1 MEDSHNTFDELYA
14 YFVSHSPVSEKLHQK
29 NGIRWMYDTETN
41 KQAQLEYNQE
51 DITIPRG
58 GLLADEMGL
67 GKTIQFIGLMALRPI
82 KTLIVVPLALLE
94 QWKREIMRIA
104 GHVPTIYH
112 GTNKKS
118 ISYENLCSGT
128 CHIVITTYAEIGSK
142 KREEEIYYPSVLHL
156 VQWGRVIFDEAHH
169 LRNENT
175 SVHKGSL
182 HLSAQH
188 KWLATGTPIQ
198 NTPKDLANL
207 FKVIGYTHSYWQNVI
222 KSPEKLALMK
232 THGFL
237 KRTKKDIDT
246 GLEPVIE
253 ETITVPWKNKDEF
266 YLSQNIHSVFN
277 FGSLQTPHEIDSAI
291 AYLAEEKGILPLL
304 IRARQ
309 SCIMCEMMKDCLEDI
324 VNDRDSS
331 SKISLENILGR
342 SSKLDVVEQHILSRR
357 DTGSKIVFCHFR
369 KEIDV
374 LKKKL
379 ITQGLSVEKI
389 DGRTS
394 KLDRNEIIGSTYD
407 VLILQIQTGCEGL
420 NLQQYSEVYFV
431 SPHWNP
437 AIEDQAIARCHRI
450 GQTEQIYVFR
460 FEMES
465 FQKKGDDFDENVA
478 QTLDFYCNQIQKTKR
493 GYYEFA

>member
-1 MEDSHNTFDELYA
+1 M
-14 YFVSHSPVSEKLHQK
+14 
-29 NGIRWMYDTETN
+29 
-41 KQAQLEYNQE
+41 
-51 DITIPRG
+51 
-58 GLLADEMGL
+58 
-67 GKTIQFIGLMALRPI
+67 
-82 KTLIVVPLALLE
+82 
-94 QWKREIMRIA
+94 
-104 GHVPTIYH
+104 
-112 GTNKKS
+112 
-118 ISYENLCSGT
+118 
-128 CHIVITTYAEIGSK
+128 
-142 KREEEIYYPSVLHL
+142 
-156 VQWGRVIFDEAHH
+156 
-169 LRNENT
+169 
-175 SVHKGSL
+175 
-182 HLSAQH
+182 
-188 KWLATGTPIQ
+188 
-198 NTPKDLANL
+198 
-207 FKVIGYTHSYWQNVI
+207 
-222 KSPEKLALMK
+222 
-232 THGFL
+232 
-237 KRTKKDIDT
+237 
-246 GLEPVIE
+246 IE

-342 SSKLDVVEQHILSRR
+342 SSKLDLVEQHILSRR

-379 ITQGLSVEKI
+379 ITQGLSV
-389 DGRTS
+389 
-394 KLDRNEIIGSTYD
+394 
-407 VLILQIQTGCEGL
+407 
-420 NLQQYSEVYFV
+420 VYFV

-465 FQKKGDDFDENVA
+465 FQEKGDDFDENVA

>member
-1 MEDSHNTFDELYA
+1 MDHSPQTFDKLYS
-14 YFVSHSPVSEKLHQK
+14 YFVSHSPVSEKSHQK
-29 NGIRWMYDTETN
+29 NGIRWMYEIETH
-41 KQAQLEYNQE
+41 KKSPLENGSE
-51 DITIPRG
+51 KITIPQG

-67 GKTIQFIGLMALRPI
+67 GKTIQFIGLMAFRPI
-82 KTLIVVPLALLE
+82 KTLIVVPLALLN
-94 QWKREIMRIA
+94 QWKREILRIA
-104 GHVPTIYH
+104 GHNAMVYH
-112 GTNKKS
+112 GMNKKR
-118 ISYENLCSGT
+118 ISYENISSNT
-128 CHIVITTYAEIGSK
+128 CHIVITTYAEISCK
-142 KREEEIYYPSVLHL
+142 KKDEEIYYPSILHL
-156 VQWGRVIFDEAHH
+156 VKWGRVIFDEAHH

-198 NTPKDLANL
+198 NSPKDFENL
-207 FKVIGYTHSYWQNVI
+207 FKVIGYTHSYWHRVV

-232 THGFL
+232 SHGFL

-253 ETITVPWKNKDEF
+253 ETITVPWSNKDEF

-277 FGSLQTPHEIDSAI
+277 FGSLQTNYELDSAI
-291 AYLAEEKGILPLL
+291 AHLAEEKGVLPLL

-309 SCIMCEMMKDCLEDI
+309 SCIMSDMMTDCLKDL
-324 VNDRDSS
+324 VNDGVSS
-331 SKISLENILGR
+331 SKISLENILGI
-342 SSKLDVVEQHILSRR
+342 SSKLNVVEQHIVSRR
-357 DTGSKIVFCHFR
+357 ETGAKIVFCHFR
-369 KEIDV
+369 KEIDF

-379 ITQGLSVEKI
+379 ITQGLSVDKI

-394 KLDRNEIIGSTYD
+394 KLDRNEILDSTYD

-437 AIEDQAIARCHRI
+437 AIEDQAVARCHRI

-465 FQKKGDDFDENVA
+465 FQEKDDDFDENVA